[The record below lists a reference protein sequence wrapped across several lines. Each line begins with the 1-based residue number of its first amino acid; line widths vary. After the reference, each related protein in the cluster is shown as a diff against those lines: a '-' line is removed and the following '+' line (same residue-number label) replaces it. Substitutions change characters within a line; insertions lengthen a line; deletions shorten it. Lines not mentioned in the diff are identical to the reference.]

1 MSALPLSYVDLV
13 VATLLISVAGGVSA
27 ALKLGL
33 GGRLLTAS
41 LRSVLQLGLI
51 GFVLEW
57 VFALERWYLVL
68 AVFASMVINAGI
80 AAVQRTE
87 RRFAGIWQTGLWS
100 VTLSSVVTTFV
111 VVEVVIGVTPWYS
124 PRYVI
129 PLLGMVLGNALTGLS
144 LTLDRVMADLD
155 EKRDQVEGRLALGAT
170 IWQACRPH
178 VREAVRLGM
187 VPVLNSMA
195 VVGIV
200 SLPGMMTGQI
210 LGGASPV
217 EAVKYQLVVM
227 FMIACATSL
236 GTMTA
241 AVLSFRYLVTSDHQL
256 DVRRLRKRK

>member
-1 MSALPLSYVDLV
+1 MNAIPLRYIDLIA
-13 VATLLISVAGGVSA
+13 ATLLILVAGSVSA
-27 ALKLGL
+27 VLKLGL
-33 GGRLLTAS
+33 GKRLAVAS
-41 LRSVLQLGLI
+41 VRSVVQLGLI

-57 VFALERWYLVL
+57 VFSLERWYLVV
-68 AVFASMVINAGI
+68 AVFASMVVNAGV

-87 RRFAGIWQTGLWS
+87 RRFSGIWQTGLFA

-111 VVEVVIGVTPWYS
+111 VVEVVIGVDPWYS

-210 LGGASPV
+210 LGGASPI

-236 GTMTA
+236 GAIA
-241 AVLSFRYLVTSDHQL
+241 AAMLCFRFLVTTDHQL
-256 DVRRLRKRK
+256 DVARLRKRG